1 MNNQNPYIFPGP
13 AFPGPNFP
21 GGNNNWNQNSC
32 NCREQINRLDNRI
45 SRLERQVRRLDQRV
59 TRLENGLIMP
69 LSSDNLG
76 QNDNYGN
83 NGMYMI

>member
-1 MNNQNPYIFPGP
+1 MNNQSPYIFPGP
-13 AFPGPNFP
+13 AFPGPGFP
-21 GGNNNWNQNSC
+21 GGGNNNWNNNNC
-32 NCREQINRLDNRI
+32 NCREQLNRLDNRI
-45 SRLERQVRRLDQRV
+45 

-76 QNDNYGN
+76 NDNYGN